1 MSLSLVSLVV
11 HLLLPACLHSL
22 TRHESN
28 HHPLSLP
35 KSINHQSTYS
45 HYSLL
50 PYRYFSREPSG
61 VVSSWQVGVIRTNCM
76 DNLDR
81 TNVVQS
87 LFARRSL
94 LWQLNKA
101 EAKDVMNTPYVF
113 CYTMSLLPSFL
124 FFLFVMSLSLS
135 IYCCLPARVHSLTR
149 HDTSLTIIPSLNQSI
164 NQSINQSTQ
173 STNRHNTDITY
184 YLTGTRPLR
193 RSTRVYGQTTRT
205 QCRLPM
211 RARAP

>member
-1 MSLSLVSLVV
+1 VGQPRQVAAAARERVRRPAVRVLFYYCSSSFLFLFVLMSLSLVSLV
-11 HLLLPACLHSL
+11 HRLLPACLHSL

-113 CYTMSLLPSFL
+113 CYTMSLLPSF
-124 FFLFVMSLSLS
+124 S
-135 IYCCLPARVHSLTR
+135 CCL
-149 HDTSLTIIPSLNQSI
+149 
-164 NQSINQSTQ
+164 
-173 STNRHNTDITY
+173 
-184 YLTGTRPLR
+184 
-193 RSTRVYGQTTRT
+193 
-205 QCRLPM
+205 
-211 RARAP
+211 